1 MPTYFAQ
8 VTYTGNGSTTSYAI
22 PFSYIDS
29 SHVKAYINGTLTS
42 AFTVSTSTL
51 TFTSAPANGATVRIE
66 RQTPIDA
73 RLVDFADGSVLT
85 EADLDRSANQTF
97 YIAQEVAD
105 DAINNMAV
113 DTDDKYNAQS
123 KVIKNVANP
132 VNAND
137 AVNKTY
143 LENTWLS
150 TADKAVLSNLNS
162 NIASVNAVNSA
173 LANVNTVAS
182 DLNEAV
188 SEINTVAV
196 SIANVDTVGTNI
208 ANVNTVAGNNANITT
223 VAGANSNITTV
234 AGANANITAVA
245 GQITPTNNIS
255 TVAGAVAN
263 IGTVA
268 TDIANVNT
276 VGGAIANV
284 NTVAGANANITTV
297 ASANTNIGTVA
308 TNVANVNLVGGSI
321 ANVNTVATNIANV
334 NSVATNSANINTVA
348 GANANITTVAGI
360 SGAISSVAS
369 NASNISTVATDI
381 AKVIT
386 AANDLN
392 EATSEIEVV
401 ANAIAN
407 VDTVGTNIAN
417 VNTVATNIANIN
429 AVNSNST
436 NINAVNSNSTNI
448 NSVASNSANINSV
461 AGSIANVNTVAS
473 NVAGVNSFAE
483 RYRIS
488 STAPSTSLDSG
499 DLWFD
504 TTANKLKVYG
514 AAGFEL
520 AGSSV
525 NGTTNRFIYTATAS
539 QTTFTGADDN
549 TNTLAY
555 DAGYIDVYLNGIRLN
570 PADYTASSGSSV
582 VLASGATAG
591 DILYVVAFGTFSL
604 ANINA
609 NDISTGTLNTARL
622 PTVPTTKGGTG
633 LTTIGTAGQVLKVN
647 SGATALEYG
656 TVDLANLSAT
666 SLTSGTIPDAR
677 FPATLPAI
685 SGANLTSLNASNL
698 SSGTIASARI
708 NNSSLSAIT
717 ALPDGVGG
725 GNNWSVNRANP
736 SSLSLTAGKLASM
749 SSTNFTL
756 KTMPVANTYGTEYL
770 SAQQGELFNNIS
782 TDGSR
787 ALYVSVVTNST
798 VNGSPTNIT
807 WTFRGYAIS
816 QSANPTRGTVT
827 VTENFT
833 SPSAPT
839 DQAFGA
845 GFSVTCNPL
854 DETRFLI
861 LMTSG
866 ASGFN
871 NSDWGGNSKIAVSII
886 TVDASG
892 NCTKGTRLE
901 SSGGII
907 YGYPPQAPCYLKV
920 SRGNITNSLQ
930 DGQLLVL
937 GRTQNTYVVYKIPSS
952 GMVITSHGSDTR
964 LNNWSD
970 LQYVFFDETAGVLS
984 GVTNDGKM
992 RTANWTSGTTLGT
1005 HTDSATYTP
1014 NLNGTVTW
1022 IPITKNK
1029 IIARYN
1035 VTPSTATYR
1044 AFTLATNGVLTY
1056 TSTDDTPMTTIENFT
1071 EPAYLPFSSNS
1082 DGTTMINSSLK
1093 SLSFNTTTINYL
1105 GQNFD
1110 TPPVTGHFGYQFV
1123 AVRNLTSNTYLVFYY
1138 SSTDNSNYY
1147 MRQKL
1152 FTINA
1157 SASNAFNF
1165 AGIVKT
1171 SGSGATVPF
1180 YIRGVVG
1187 GFSGLTTGASYKL
1200 KNDYSGDLVIS
1211 TDATAIGSTIGTAV
1225 SATEINLG

>member
-150 TADKAVLSNLNS
+150 TSDKATLTNLNS

-182 DLNEAV
+182 DLNEPV

-234 AGANANITAVA
+234 AGANTNITAVA

-297 ASANTNIGTVA
+297 ATANTNIGTVA
-308 TNVANVNLVGGSI
+308 GAIANVNLVGGSI
-321 ANVNTVATNIANV
+321 ANVNSVATNIANV
-334 NSVATNSANINTVA
+334 NSVASNSANINTVA

-570 PADYTASSGSSV
+570 PADYTASTGSSI

-666 SLTSGTIPDAR
+666 SLTSGTLPDAR

-698 SSGTIASARI
+698 SSGTVSTARLGSGTADATNFLRGDNTWQTISTSPSQLVSSVPLAS
-708 NNSSLSAIT
+708 
-717 ALPDGVGG
+717 GV
-725 GNNWSVNRANP
+725 SV
-736 SSLSLTAGKLASM
+736 TAGKLVSIN
-749 SSTNFTL
+749 SSGEIPAYPTL
-756 KTMPVANTYGTEYL
+756 NTYGSTQTNSSTTAYSYL
-770 SAQQGELFNNIS
+770 S

-787 ALYVSVVTNST
+787 ALKLAITTGGSTSYLFTFNGVAISNTGTPTNGTVSVT
-798 VNGSPTNIT
+798 
-807 WTFRGYAIS
+807 
-816 QSANPTRGTVT
+816 QSLG
-827 VTENFT
+827 
-833 SPSAPT
+833 SAPT
-839 DQAFGA
+839 GYFNYIVYPISSTQFIVNTVRYLIFGYC
-845 GFSVTCNPL
+845 CNYQRN
-854 DETRFLI
+854 E
-861 LMTSG
+861 
-866 ASGFN
+866 A
-871 NSDWGGNSKIAVSII
+871 NSFIV

-892 NCTKGTRLE
+892 NCTKGTVNSTGSTGNTSGTGAIISYGFGKITNDIFAFNLSSTASTTNAIFTVSGTTIAATSDSDAQYWLTCNGQNSQLTTNNIFGLGTGASWRTATYTASPVSIGTFTDTTAISDY
-901 SSGGII
+901 SSGATWYMMKNATTANADYALATYTDTNGVAKYKTFSINQTTGALTLI
-907 YGYPPQAPCYLKV
+907 ETGNFSALV
-920 SRGNITNSLQ
+920 GFSGNITFKDKDNF
-930 DGQLLVL
+930 V
-937 GRTQNTYVVYKIPSS
+937 
-952 GMVITSHGSDTR
+952 
-964 LNNWSD
+964 
-970 LQYVFFDETAGVLS
+970 AG
-984 GVTNDGKM
+984 G
-992 RTANWTSGTTLGT
+992 
-1005 HTDSATYTP
+1005 
-1014 NLNGTVTW
+1014 
-1022 IPITKNK
+1022 
-1029 IIARYN
+1029 
-1035 VTPSTATYR
+1035 TATSYS
-1044 AFTLATNGVLTY
+1044 FTNGVLNGYNSQGY
-1056 TSTDDTPMTTIENFT
+1056 TPVGTALYNSGNLFYIFYTNPSSYPVNIGYTVNAYSTS
-1071 EPAYLPFSSNS
+1071 AV
-1082 DGTTMINSSLK
+1082 
-1093 SLSFNTTTINYL
+1093 NYL
-1105 GQNFD
+1105 GAVKTTTGTSPASIVTNGVATGFAGLTAGTLYYSTAPFD
-1110 TPPVTGHFGYQFV
+1110 GTVTTSSASGILVGKAISTTEILMQ
-1123 AVRNLTSNTYLVFYY
+1123 RSNT
-1138 SSTDNSNYY
+1138 
-1147 MRQKL
+1147 Q
-1152 FTINA
+1152 
-1157 SASNAFNF
+1157 
-1165 AGIVKT
+1165 
-1171 SGSGATVPF
+1171 
-1180 YIRGVVG
+1180 
-1187 GFSGLTTGASYKL
+1187 
-1200 KNDYSGDLVIS
+1200 
-1211 TDATAIGSTIGTAV
+1211 
-1225 SATEINLG
+1225 